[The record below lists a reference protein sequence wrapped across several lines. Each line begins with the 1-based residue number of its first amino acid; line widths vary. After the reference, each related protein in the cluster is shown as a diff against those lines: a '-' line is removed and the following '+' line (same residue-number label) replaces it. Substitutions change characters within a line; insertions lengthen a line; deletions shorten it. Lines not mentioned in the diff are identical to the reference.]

1 MSIFDDYT
9 LENYIPTS
17 INDYFK
23 TEIINLKHNQ
33 YFEDEFDLHEV
44 YNFCKKDIKNFINFY
59 KSLTT
64 FSNYTLFVSYK
75 QEKQNVYHI
84 SIDYMGA
91 VLKKEKYFFY
101 DNITLQS
108 SFNINITIEL
118 YNFPLLNIYP
128 KNTLEL
134 CLSPTFELC
143 DEERRETGSVQIKT
157 IKFKTKTIETGIY
170 STEEIYNKTLQH
182 IINLQCLYKHDR
194 IDDLQATKTTYTL
207 ELNSDDNTFVL
218 YHVEIN
224 TEGETLH
231 ESKPFRMF
239 PIASSPFK
247 LFIFINIY
255 VDPAETSRQRWLEEQ
270 AENAVNDLEFRLQN
284 LREEIEAVRNA
295 TDLKTNTKCTKEET
309 CCVCLS
315 SPTKVLFPDCGHLCI
330 CEECN
335 NSLTTNHDF
344 DEEDFKCP
352 MCRTKVSLPRIII

>member
-1 MSIFDDYT
+1 MSIFNKYKM
-9 LENYIPTS
+9 ENVIKTS
-17 INDYFK
+17 HNNHFSTESMEFK
-23 TEIINLKHNQ
+23 HRRTFN
-33 YFEDEFDLHEV
+33 DEFYLSEV
-44 YNFCKKDIKNFINFY
+44 YDFCKKDIKFIKNFY
-59 KSLTT
+59 KKFAT
-64 FSNYTLFVSYK
+64 FSNYTLFVTYEE
-75 QEKQNVYHI
+75 EKQNVFHI
-84 SIDYMGA
+84 SLDYMGA
-91 VLKKEKYFFY
+91 ILKKEKYFLY
-101 DNITLQS
+101 EDISLQS
-108 SFNINITIEL
+108 TFNICISVEL
-118 YNFPLLNIYP
+118 YNLPLNIYP

-182 IINLQCLYKHDR
+182 IVNLQCLYKHDR

-284 LREEIEAVRNA
+284 LRKEIEAVRNA